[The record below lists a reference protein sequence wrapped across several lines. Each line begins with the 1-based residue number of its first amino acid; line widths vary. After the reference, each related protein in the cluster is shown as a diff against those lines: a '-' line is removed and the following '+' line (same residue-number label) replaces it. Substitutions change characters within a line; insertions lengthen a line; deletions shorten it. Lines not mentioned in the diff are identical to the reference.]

1 MTKTKIIHLITGLA
15 PNGAEGMLYKL
26 VQAMDKDKFDVY
38 VISMTDEAMYGDR
51 IKQLGVPVYT
61 LGMRKNPLSLLGALK
76 QYHKLLKTIEP
87 DLVQAWM
94 YHANAL
100 SAVVAKCLPRQS
112 YQLVWNVR
120 HSPGDM
126 SSEKRLTRWLI
137 KLNSWLSTKPQAI
150 INNSQTS
157 QQQHQAL
164 GFKAQRDVLIG
175 NGFDVT
181 ACKPNPSQYY
191 AFRSEYNLE
200 PETQLIGNLA
210 RYHPM
215 KNHRGLLAL
224 FKIIKQHCSQPIKLA
239 LGGLDVN
246 ESNQALKDDIRHFGL
261 EDDCL
266 LLDFVDSQAIMPVF
280 DLYISTSLWGEGF
293 PNVLGEAMACGVPCA
308 ASDVG
313 DCRYL
318 LDGLGYVFPPDADN
332 QTVSTECLKLLAMTE
347 EQKHTMRQ
355 FIIDHYAIDQI
366 GKIYEK
372 LYLKLTNVAIKCI

>member
-26 VQAMDKDKFDVY
+26 VQAMDKEQFDVY
-38 VISMTDEAMYGDR
+38 VISITDEGFYGDK
-51 IKQLGVPVYT
+51 IKALDIPVYT
-61 LGMRKNPLSLLGALK
+61 LGMRKSPLSFLGALK
-76 QYHKLLKTIEP
+76 RYHKLLKAIEP

-100 SAVVAKCLPRQS
+100 SAVVAKCLPKQS

-126 SSEKRLTRWLI
+126 SSEMRLTRWLI
-137 KLNSWLSTKPQAI
+137 QLNSWLSTKPQAI

-181 ACKPNPSQYY
+181 ACKPDPNQYY
-191 AFRSEYNLE
+191 AFRREYNLE
-200 PETQLIGNLA
+200 SETQIIGNLA

-224 FKIIKQHCSQPIKLA
+224 FKTIKQQCSQPIKLA

-246 ESNQALKDDIRHFGL
+246 ESNQALKDDIRYFGL

-280 DLYISTSLWGEGF
+280 DLYVSTSLWGEGF

-308 ASDVG
+308 ASDIG

-318 LDGLGYVFPPDADN
+318 LDGWGYVFAPDADN
-332 QTVSTECLKLLAMTE
+332 QIVSMECLKLLAMTDD
-347 EQKHTMRQ
+347 QKQAMRQ
-355 FIIDHYAIDQI
+355 FICDHYAIDRVIKQ
-366 GKIYEK
+366 YES
-372 LYLKLTNVAIKCI
+372 LYEQLIKGSTY